1 MKEHHHP
8 DQLHTSPVA
17 STKLNAISHQTPNT
31 KILFKK
37 SHYLNCIIGRLTRTT
52 QHHNSLIKTE
62 GWNLNRGGK
71 PRIHFLEKCRK
82 PRHQGNT
89 MLEHYDPYHCSQ
101 PSTSSHLDVP
111 HLVVSFLLHPKSD
124 HHQCLF
130 PSHFSAHCLIHY
142 TTLISFLSHRNSPPH
157 STEAPTPLLPLP
169 QYCNHQF
176 CPSLYTWTSYSR
188 WDSPL
193 YRSMQLILPQT
204 ALKTDTNLLHN
215 TVTPTR
221 CLIPQNEK
229 FLNQS
234 DVELCALPSNKIN
247 TGL

>member
-124 HHQCLF
+124 HQPMSL
-130 PSHFSAHCLIHY
+130 
-142 TTLISFLSHRNSPPH
+142 SF
-157 STEAPTPLLPLP
+157 T
-169 QYCNHQF
+169 F
-176 CPSLYTWTSYSR
+176 
-188 WDSPL
+188 
-193 YRSMQLILPQT
+193 
-204 ALKTDTNLLHN
+204 
-215 TVTPTR
+215 
-221 CLIPQNEK
+221 
-229 FLNQS
+229 
-234 DVELCALPSNKIN
+234 LCALSHTLHNINIFSLPSEFPSTFHRSPNPTTPIASV
-247 TGL
+247 LQSSVLS